1 MDSRFRGPG
10 RLLPE
15 APQEIECLGITIVLE
30 WMPGSRSGWHSDVT
44 APAPLSTSVRL
55 ERMRVLV
62 HVVVC
67 YLILGLA
74 FVHSTLYLE
83 MATRLSL
90 ISPVV
95 SVVLHYCPLEL
106 MFLYALI
113 AFITRKSHS
122 LLALVGW
129 GVGLVVLAFAG
140 AYYPEWLVSGHSQK
154 IEISSFLRGNDTF
167 LRDDEV
173 QRFERAF
180 GTPTFQY
187 STSGGGPWLVV
198 RRDRYSSSMNDF
210 LIGEA
215 QRGAEPRGLSQ

>member
-1 MDSRFRGPG
+1 
-10 RLLPE
+10 
-15 APQEIECLGITIVLE
+15 
-30 WMPGSRSGWHSDVT
+30 
-44 APAPLSTSVRL
+44 
-55 ERMRVLV
+55 MRVLV